1 MATLDEGQGVMN
13 TTIRVSADI
22 SENARTMAINMAKAQ
37 GWSSVQALFVRQV
50 GPREY
55 EVELMVSR

>member
-1 MATLDEGQGVMN
+1 MN

-22 SENARTMAINMAKAQ
+22 ADNARTMAINMAKAQ
-37 GWSSVQALFVRQV
+37 GWASVQALFVRQV

-55 EVELMVSR
+55 DVELTVSR

>member
-1 MATLDEGQGVMN
+1 MN

-22 SENARTMAINMAKAQ
+22 ADNARRMAVNMAEAQ
-37 GWSSVQALFVRQV
+37 GWTSVQALFVRQV

-55 EVELMVSR
+55 DVELMVSR

>member
-1 MATLDEGQGVMN
+1 MN

-22 SENARTMAINMAKAQ
+22 SENARQMAVSMAKAQ
-37 GWSSVQALFVRQV
+37 GWTSVQALFVTQV

-55 EVELMVSR
+55 DVQLLVSK